1 MKNTTKKVAL
11 GLLATGTILSLWM
24 TQTSAFG
31 GGQWG
36 GWLSQYVTAEEKAKM
51 QSLSWDERTEYMNEL
66 KAKYNIST
74 GQGQGK
80 WQGQGRGQGKW
91 QWNWQGQ
98 WNAHQSG
105 HNQDP
110 SALVDN
116 IPMSDVNDTE
126 KEILIN
132 QYGEERMARD
142 LYAYAAEKYP
152 NVNTFSNITKSEQ
165 EHMDAL
171 KVLLDRYDIDA
182 PSDYAKDNDLY
193 VTLKNKIDLSE
204 KDAIEVWLMVEM
216 VDIDNI
222 AEDIRNTDNDDF
234 KVVLTNIGWASFN
247 HLKGFVNALNN
258 AGYTTD
264 LEWTKY
270 ISEDDLNA
278 RWNELKTK
286 LAEKLEAEGVEL
298 PEQATSKY
306 LNQNCNHD
314 VSNWN
319 ASRGQWR
326 WNQIMQNMD
335 QNTKKYVNQTKIQK
349 YKVVIEEKYAAK
361 LDWYSQEKLEVINEK
376 IDLLI
381 EKISNSTSYS
391 DTKKETYVN
400 LLLALKASIID
411 RLDTDTDM
419 IDDLMQ

>member
-51 QSLSWDERTEYMNEL
+51 QSLSWDERTEYMKEL

-286 LAEKLEAEGVEL
+286 LAEKLEAEGVKL

-306 LNQNCNHD
+306 LNENCNHNN
-314 VSNWN
+314 SNWN
-319 ASRGQWR
+319 VSRGQGQGK
-326 WNQIMQNMD
+326 WNKVSNSRNFSEF
-335 QNTKKYVNQTKIQK
+335 NTKKEK
-349 YKVVIEEKYAAK
+349 YKTLLNTKYKAKIDALSEDKIKTILSKIDELEEKVK
-361 LDWYSQEKLEVINEK
+361 LSTTYTEEKKLNTIALLEALRDIIQEKIW
-376 IDLLI
+376 D
-381 EKISNSTSYS
+381 
-391 DTKKETYVN
+391 
-400 LLLALKASIID
+400 
-411 RLDTDTDM
+411 
-419 IDDLMQ
+419 DDLIDNLFQ